1 MDKCL
6 FIYNPFA
13 GKGKIKS
20 KEKYIV
26 DRLCEKYEVEVYHS
40 KYAGNIKETLLEKGE
55 NFSLIVAAGGDGTL
69 NEIVDSVMRLPN
81 KPRIGY
87 IPSGTVNDV
96 AHSLYIPRK
105 LKKAV
110 DNILNGTPFSH
121 DIMKINDRYG
131 IYVCAVG
138 MFTDASYVTDQ
149 KAKKKIG
156 KMAYMFHGAK
166 SIFKTKSVK
175 LKVSFDSGEIEGR
188 YAIFLINNS
197 RYTAGMP
204 INKYVNLNDGLVD
217 IILVESKKEIVKF
230 PTICKTM
237 MIFVR
242 GIGHFINKKHI
253 HHLQLSSFKVEI
265 DDKVNVNLDGERLGC
280 GTFEVNVIKSGVE
293 IIVPKIHK
301 LQKQI
306 KNV

>member
-20 KEKYIV
+20 KEQYIV
-26 DRLCEKYEVEVYHS
+26 ERLSEKYNVEVYHS
-40 KYAGNIKETLLEKGE
+40 KYAGNIKETILEKGE
-55 NFSLIVAAGGDGTL
+55 DFSIIVAAGGDGTL
-69 NEIVDSVMRLPN
+69 NEIVDSVMSLEK
-81 KPRIGY
+81 KPQIGY

-110 DNILNGTPFSH
+110 DNILYGKPFKH
-121 DIMKINDRYG
+121 DIMKINNRYG

-149 KAKKKIG
+149 NVKKKIG
-156 KMAYMFHGAK
+156 KIAYMFHGAK
-166 SIFKTKSVK
+166 SVFKTKSVRI
-175 LKVSFDSGEIEGR
+175 KVSFEGGEIEGQ

-204 INKYVNLNDGLVD
+204 INRHVDLCDGLVD
-217 IILVESKKEIVKF
+217 VMLVESNKETVRF
-230 PTICKTM
+230 PTIFRT
-237 MIFVR
+237 IFIFLR
-242 GIGHFINKKHI
+242 GIEHYINKKHI
-253 HHLQLSSFKVEI
+253 HHLQLSSFKVEV
-265 DDKVNVNLDGERLGC
+265 DDDVNINLDGEKLGC
-280 GTFEVNVIKSGVE
+280 GCFEVNVIKGGVE